1 MKNKTFNR
9 ILTISI
15 ITIILLN
22 WVFNYIVFSASTNET
37 LEDIEITLGNVGQQY
52 YIDIK
57 RQAVEALRSQLE
69 EKYNYKGTVEE
80 LAEICEIDLNNGTA
94 IENISPSGKQIKID
108 EDTTII
114 LGFDMSITT
123 GADKSHSSP
132 LNPTGAYTVITIG
145 DIDVIKN
152 TGIDNNEQNNQ
163 DAADSNN
170 VSSVNEIIVNGQVYE
185 GDTDWDIG
193 GVLLKPFFFLVNCV
207 VDTLLAVL
215 QKVMYSDVTDQNK
228 ITNYVKTNYIDK
240 LRVVDSRNI
249 DTMFDLSTNQ
259 IDCNIG
265 ITAKIGSTEYPH
277 IHYSPEEIFSGQISL
292 LNIDFISGVDQAEGL
307 GVVRKTIASWYNALR
322 IIATVGFLCV
332 LIYIGIKIIGSS
344 NVKDKSKYKQWIIDW
359 IIGLLI
365 LYTMHYIMAFIIT
378 IINQFNEK
386 TITVMPIL
394 RVAAGNGY
402 ESFSTNLIGLVRFC
416 TQYDLIALKIGYEI
430 MYIMLVVYTFK
441 FTFVYVRRVIYMAFL
456 TVIAPLVAFT
466 YPIDK
471 SLDGK
476 AQGFTMWLKEFF
488 FNALLQPMHY
498 LLYYIMVFSS
508 IQIAVDNP
516 FYAIA
521 VLAFMTEAERL
532 IRKIFGFDKA
542 REGTVGGL
550 GTAFS
555 GLALVHGAKRL
566 SGSGK
571 QIANSG
577 ATSSVSYPGAIN
589 KDYKENGN
597 DFISAGEDI
606 SNISDNNNVIDNS
619 SNNIIIPNNYV
630 GNNNQTVNIN
640 PVVNTVSEDQDGTI
654 SPMFTMGGSGRPR
667 LIGKLNEP
675 EKPKNPIINQ
685 IEPKLQ
691 PIRRLARNINN
702 SKPAQTA
709 IYLANTKVG
718 RGTRAIGKRMVKP
731 IWDFDRSGKYN
742 GKRLIRNVIKGTV
755 GITVGVTAAAVQAGI
770 SLTDGKYNPAE
781 GAAAFAAGF
790 ALVGRGVDGVANTFE
805 EGYNESLTKPEKMEV
820 YKEEFK
826 NREDVI
832 QFCKDN
838 YGTEWK
844 EYRDRIVDNYVTRG
858 YIDLKE
864 IKQCI
869 KYSNAVA
876 NEVNN
881 NRTYLNTTQKK
892 KALKQEKKK
901 QDVIAMYI
909 MSQKRKRAKIHAS
922 AASYN
927 KRKEER
933 YIHSLTQ
940 SLGNHPGL
948 GPQQGMTAPQ
958 QGVGTQGSNVSQR
971 GLGPM
976 QTTRQNQVQ
985 RIRRQEMNISA
996 AIRTFDRIT
1005 NG

>member
-37 LEDIEITLGNVGQQY
+37 LEDIEITIGNVGQQY

-307 GVVRKTIASWYNALR
+307 GVVRKTIASWYKALR

-332 LIYIGIKIIGSS
+332 LIYIGIKIIISS

-359 IIGLLI
+359 IIGIAI
-365 LYTMHYIMAFIIT
+365 LYTMHYLMAFIIT
-378 IINQFNEK
+378 VINQFNEK
-386 TITVMPIL
+386 MISVMPIL

-456 TVIAPLVAFT
+456 TVIAPFVAFT

-498 LLYYIMVFSS
+498 LLYYVMVFSS

-532 IRKIFGFDKA
+532 IRNIFGFDKA
-542 REGTVGGL
+542 HEGTVGGL

-555 GLALVHGAKRL
+555 GLALVHGAKKL
-566 SGSGK
+566 SGVGK
-571 QIANSG
+571 QAN
-577 ATSSVSYPGAIN
+577 TSTQHSMSFPGPIN
-589 KDYKENGN
+589 RDYKDDNS
-597 DFISAGEDI
+597 DFISVGE
-606 SNISDNNNVIDNS
+606 NISDSNDSSDNNGIINDVSNVNNGNIITNNPVINNN
-619 SNNIIIPNNYV
+619 PA
-630 GNNNQTVNIN
+630 
-640 PVVNTVSEDQDGTI
+640 VNTISDEQEVD
-654 SPMFTMGGSGRPR
+654 SPMFAFGPSGRPR
-667 LIGKLNEP
+667 LVGKLNEP
-675 EKPKNPIINQ
+675 EKKTNPIINKIQ
-685 IEPKLQ
+685 PKLQ
-691 PIRRLARNINN
+691 PIRRLANN
-702 SKPAQTA
+702 VRDSKTGQRA
-709 IYLANTKVG
+709 IYLANTKIA
-718 RGTRAIGKRMVKP
+718 RGTRSIGKRMVKP

-742 GKRLIRNVIKGTV
+742 GKRLIRNVIKGTIGVSV
-755 GITVGVTAAAVQAGI
+755 GLTAAAVQAGI

-790 ALVGRGVDGVANTFE
+790 ALVGRGVDGVTNTFE
-805 EGYNESLTKPEKMEV
+805 EGYRESLTKPEKMEV

-838 YGTEWK
+838 YGNEWK

-864 IKQCI
+864 IKQGI
-869 KYSNAVA
+869 KYANAVA
-876 NEVNN
+876 EEVNK
-881 NRTYLNTTQKK
+881 NRTYLNPTQKK

-940 SLGNHPGL
+940 ALGNHPGL
-948 GPQQGMTAPQ
+948 GPQQGMTSPQ
-958 QGVGTQGSNVSQR
+958 QVPQGGRDVSQR
-971 GLGPM
+971 GLGPQ
-976 QTTRQNQVQ
+976 QTVRQNQVA

-1005 NG
+1005 NN

>member
-1 MKNKTFNR
+1 MKNKIFNR
-9 ILTISI
+9 ILI
-15 ITIILLN
+15 ITIITVTLLN
-22 WVFNYIVFSASTNET
+22 WIFNYMVFAASTTES
-37 LEDIEITLGNVGQQY
+37 LEDIEITIDGVGQQY
-52 YIDIK
+52 YMDIK

-94 IENISPSGKQIKID
+94 IEEISSSGKQIKID
-108 EDTTII
+108 DNTTII
-114 LGFDMSITT
+114 LGFDMNITT
-123 GADKSHSSP
+123 GADKSHESA
-132 LNPTGAYTVITIG
+132 LNQIGAYTTITIG
-145 DIDVIKN
+145 NIDVVKN

-163 DAADSNN
+163 NASDSNN
-170 VSSVNEIIVNGQVYE
+170 VNSTNEVIVNGQVYE

-193 GVLLKPFFFLVNCV
+193 GVLLKPLFFLVNCV

-307 GVVRKTIASWYNALR
+307 GVVRKTIASWYKALR

-332 LIYIGIKIIGSS
+332 LIYIGIKIIISS

-359 IIGLLI
+359 IIGIAI
-365 LYTMHYIMAFIIT
+365 LYTMHYLMAFIIT
-378 IINQFNEK
+378 VINQFNEK
-386 TITVMPIL
+386 MISVMPIL

-441 FTFVYVRRVIYMAFL
+441 FTFVYIRRVIYMAFL
-456 TVIAPLVAFT
+456 TVIAPFVAFT

-542 REGTVGGL
+542 HEGTVGGL

-555 GLALVHGAKRL
+555 GLALVHGAKKL
-566 SGSGK
+566 SGVGK
-571 QIANSG
+571 QINTNS
-577 ATSSVSYPGAIN
+577 THSMSFPGPIN
-589 KDYKENGN
+589 RDYKDDNS
-597 DFISAGEDI
+597 DFISAGE
-606 SNISDNNNVIDNS
+606 NISDSNDSNDNNNISINNVSTVN
-619 SNNIIIPNNYV
+619 NGNIITDNPVI
-630 GNNNQTVNIN
+630 NNN
-640 PVVNTVSEDQDGTI
+640 PAVNTISDEQEVD
-654 SPMFTMGGSGRPR
+654 SPMFAFGPSGRPR
-667 LIGKLNEP
+667 LVGKLNEP
-675 EKPKNPIINQ
+675 EKKTNPIINKIQ
-685 IEPKLQ
+685 PKLQ
-691 PIRRLARNINN
+691 PIRRLANN
-702 SKPAQTA
+702 VRDSKTGQRA
-709 IYLANTKVG
+709 IYLANTKIA
-718 RGTRAIGKRMVKP
+718 RGTRSIGKRMVKP

-742 GKRLIRNVIKGTV
+742 GKRLIRNVIKGTIGVSV
-755 GITVGVTAAAVQAGI
+755 GLTAAAVQAGI

-790 ALVGRGVDGVANTFE
+790 ALVGRGVDGVTNTFE
-805 EGYNESLTKPEKMEV
+805 EGYREGLTKPEKMEV

-826 NREDVI
+826 NRDDVI

-838 YGTEWK
+838 YGDEWK
-844 EYRDRIVDNYVTRG
+844 EYRERIVDNYVTRG

-864 IKQCI
+864 IKQGI
-869 KYSNAVA
+869 KYANAVA
-876 NEVNN
+876 EEVNK
-881 NRTYLNTTQKK
+881 NRTYLNPTQKK

-948 GPQQGMTAPQ
+948 GPQQGMTSPQQAPQ
-958 QGVGTQGSNVSQR
+958 GGRNVSQR
-971 GLGPM
+971 GLGPQ
-976 QTTRQNQVQ
+976 QTVRQNQVA

-1005 NG
+1005 NN